1 MSIRNSSGP
10 RQYYELKG
18 IFWFKLSGLLMALLC
33 IVGIIAGD
41 YSFFSTKINLGCD
54 ILLEIFINIE
64 VRVCSS
70 SLLHA
75 IIIWNHHSF
84 FKKFSNILSFFNIS
98 LPLFWKIS
106 LMRLLYRMRSGSI
119 FIILLKVNQQCPTV
133 GDIFFVL
140 LSKLGQEQY

>member
-10 RQYYELKG
+10 RQYYELQG
-18 IFWFKLSGLLMALLC
+18 ICWFKLSGLLMALLC

-70 SLLHA
+70 SFLHA

-84 FKKFSNILSFFNIS
+84 FKKFSNILPFFNI
-98 LPLFWKIS
+98 LCPFPEKFHPCA
-106 LMRLLYRMRSGSI
+106 Y
-119 FIILLKVNQQCPTV
+119 FIECALEVY
-133 GDIFFVL
+133 
-140 LSKLGQEQY
+140 LSFC

>member
-10 RQYYELKG
+10 RQYYELQG
-18 IFWFKLSGLLMALLC
+18 ICWFKLSGLLMALLC

-70 SLLHA
+70 SFLHA
-75 IIIWNHHSF
+75 IIIWNHHPF
-84 FKKFSNILSFFNIS
+84 FKKFSNILPFFNI
-98 LPLFWKIS
+98 LCLFPEKF
-106 LMRLLYRMRSGSI
+106 YPCAY
-119 FIILLKVNQQCPTV
+119 FIECALEVY
-133 GDIFFVL
+133 
-140 LSKLGQEQY
+140 LSFC